1 MASKR
6 VLTPEQ
12 LVLQEARR
20 LKKAK
25 VAATQVQSE
34 PQLWGNAKTLERK
47 WHQLA
52 EPSGTNVT
60 QRVKILTWN
69 LLAQCLVRRELFP
82 NSDCLKA
89 GQRENMIYREILT
102 CEADILCLQEV
113 DRLEKLLP
121 ILERAGYTHHY
132 ASGPRKLHGCLIAYK
147 QELYELAGQRT
158 IYYDEQEVRTN
169 GEESRGRGS
178 SFRTK
183 NIGHIASLRNKKND
197 QGVIIATTHL
207 FWHPK
212 YVYERARQ
220 AGILKRET
228 LRYRDETH
236 PDWPCILAGDFNFTP
251 DDAAYSFAVGDPL
264 SAPQKELLDVS
275 RVVHTTID
283 PSFSDG
289 GAQKEDENEETAAP
303 DPDRVIV
310 NARPAQPS
318 DGLLSSQELEELFT
332 KAGPPL
338 RSMYD
343 LGLRLHKE
351 TRSPPSGDGAKF
363 VTFGERTGLQP
374 HRRGYHEPQWTS
386 YTYYW
391 QNSIDYI
398 FVVDPVDVQSTVVGL
413 LSPPSTSDLEPG
425 IPRQGVSGS
434 DHVSLCVEIAFTG
447 NSVI

>member
-12 LVLQEARR
+12 LALQEARR

-47 WHQLA
+47 WYQLA

-89 GQRENMIYREILT
+89 GQRENMIYKEILT

-121 ILERAGYTHHY
+121 ILEKAGYTHRY

-147 QELYELAGQRT
+147 RDLYELAGQRT
-158 IYYDEQEVRTN
+158 IFYDEQEVRTD
-169 GEESRGRGS
+169 GEEDCRRGS

-183 NIGHIASLRNKKND
+183 NIGHIISLRNKKNN
-197 QGVIIATTHL
+197 QGVITATTHL

-212 YVYERARQ
+212 Q

-228 LRYRDETH
+228 LRFRDDENH
-236 PDWPCILAGDFNFTP
+236 PNWPCILAGDFNFTP

-264 SAPQKELLDVS
+264 LAPQNELLNVS

-289 GAQKEDENEETAAP
+289 GIQKEDESEEAAAP

-332 KAGPPL
+332 KAGSPL

-343 LGLRLHKE
+343 LGLRLYKE
-351 TRSPPSGDGAKF
+351 TLFRPSEDGSKF
-363 VTFGERTGLQP
+363 VTFGERAGLQS

-386 YTYYW
+386 YTYFW
-391 QNSIDYI
+391 QNSIDYV
-398 FVVDPVDVQSTVVGL
+398 FVIDPVDVQSTVVGL
-413 LSPPSTSDLEPG
+413 LSTPSTSDLEPG

-447 NSVI
+447 KFVN